1 MIPFYYCDGVLCIF
15 ILLFWHSSH
24 FQKSCKKSI
33 EKAVCLF
40 SALLIVNTLPHFLQ
54 NWLSF
59 YVYFLNHLK
68 IICRIFQYVF
78 LKKLRV
84 FFYIIQVQVAKSE
97 KEHWHNTIASL
108 AAFGPAISFITTTI
122 KTQCWIYWHKYAG

>member
-1 MIPFYYCDGVLCIF
+1 M
-15 ILLFWHSSH
+15 
-24 FQKSCKKSI
+24 
-33 EKAVCLF
+33 
-40 SALLIVNTLPHFLQ
+40 
-54 NWLSF
+54 
-59 YVYFLNHLK
+59 
-68 IICRIFQYVF
+68 F

-122 KTQCWIYWHKYAG
+122 KTQCLRYDPGSTQFRTHIACICLVSFIFNLGHFLSPSLFLLTLTFLKSTGQLFYKMALSLGLSDISSRLDSVCAFCQDYH